1 MILQQKHLHTQ
12 EVKKMLATYNPITG
26 NYYNRKFKEIFPNTQ
41 AFIANYRST
50 DLQLESI
57 TDDNLGVLYALLYAR
72 YGNSV
77 IAADDETQFAYEV
90 FSIIFMYGPTWVK
103 RLEVQD
109 ALRKLSIEDLQLGS
123 KAIYNTALN
132 PSTGPSTN
140 TLTEL
145 NYINQQNTTN
155 HKKSKLEA
163 YGNLMALLET
173 DVTEEFINRFKKLF
187 MIIVQ
192 PNYPLWYITT
202 PEEQEIIDKE

>member
-1 MILQQKHLHTQ
+1 MK
-12 EVKKMLATYNPITG
+12 EVQKMLQTYNPITG
-26 NYYNRKFKEIFPNTQ
+26 NYYNRKFKEIFPSTE

-57 TDDNLGVLYALLYAR
+57 TDDNLSVLYALLYAR

-77 IAADDETQFAYEV
+77 IAADDETQFQYEV
-90 FSIIFMYGPTWVK
+90 YSIIFMYGPTWVK

-109 ALRKLSIEDLQLGS
+109 TLRKLSIDELQLGS

-132 PSTGPSTN
+132 PSAAPTTA

-173 DVTEEFINRFKKLF
+173 DVTEEFISRFKKLF

-202 PEEQEIIDKE
+202 PEEQMILDEE

>member
-1 MILQQKHLHTQ
+1 MMQ
-12 EVKKMLATYNPITG
+12 TYNPITG
-26 NYYNRKFKEIFPNTQ
+26 NYYNRKFKEIFPNTH

-77 IAADDETQFAYEV
+77 IAADDETQFQYEV
-90 FSIIFMYGPTWVK
+90 FSVIFMYGPTWVK

-109 ALRKLSIEDLQLGS
+109 TLRKLSIDDLQLGS

-132 PSTGPSTN
+132 PGSSPTTS

-145 NYINQQNTTN
+145 QYINQQNTSN
-155 HKKSKLEA
+155 YKKSKLEA

-173 DVTEEFINRFKKLF
+173 DVTEEFIGRFKKLF

-192 PNYPLWYITT
+192 PNEPLWYITT
-202 PEEQEIIDKE
+202 PEEQMILDEE